1 MLHDDLWQRNSDLVR
16 KCLSHPFVRGV
27 ADGSLDRDA
36 FKRYIAQ
43 DAFFLR
49 AFFRAYAVAAAKGDD
64 LVQACTFWRLMEGVL
79 DELKLHAK
87 YSKDLGIDLSI
98 VEPLP
103 AARAYTDFLV
113 RTAWH
118 NGVDQIVAAMVPCM
132 RLYAFL
138 GQKLAPCVH
147 SEHPFQKWIAT
158 YSGDEFEVLAAELEA
173 LLDALAQ
180 DTPQVRNAYRYAMQ
194 CEVQFFTAP
203 LEAPQ

>member
-1 MLHDDLWQRNSDLVR
+1 MLHDDLWQRNSDLAR
-16 KCLSHPFVRGV
+16 ECLSHPFVRGI

-36 FKRYIAQ
+36 FKRYVAQ

-49 AFFRAYAVAAAKGDD
+49 AFFRAYALAAAKCDH
-64 LVQACTFWRLMEGVL
+64 LEQARTFWRLMEGVL
-79 DELKLHAK
+79 EELKLHAK
-87 YSKDLGIDLSI
+87 YSTDLGIDLSN

-103 AARAYTDFLV
+103 AARAYTDFLL

-147 SEHPFQKWIAT
+147 REHPFHKWIAT
-158 YSGDEFEVLAAELEA
+158 YSGDEFEALAAELEA

-180 DTPQVRNAYRYAMQ
+180 DTPEVRDAYRYAMQ
-194 CEVQFFTAP
+194 CELQFFTAP
-203 LEAPQ
+203 WEAPR